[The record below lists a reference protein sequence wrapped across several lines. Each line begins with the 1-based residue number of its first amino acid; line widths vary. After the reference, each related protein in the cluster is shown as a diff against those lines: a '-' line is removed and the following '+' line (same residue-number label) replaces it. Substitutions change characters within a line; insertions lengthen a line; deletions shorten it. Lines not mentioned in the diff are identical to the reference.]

1 MKEEL
6 NSLQQKTILLGDRKI
21 ELGRPV
27 ENHNIF
33 LQEVVGFRQVL
44 SIPEMSRQLS
54 ALARSI

>member
-6 NSLQQKTILLGDRKI
+6 NSLQQKTILLQDRKI

-44 SIPEMSRQLS
+44 SYP
-54 ALARSI
+54 

>member
-6 NSLQQKTILLGDRKI
+6 NSLQQATILLQDRKI
-21 ELGRPV
+21 ELGRPA

-44 SIPEMSRQLS
+44 SYP
-54 ALARSI
+54 